1 MKVLA
6 LSTADDNGGAAVAA
20 RRLHEGMRAQGADC
34 ELWVQRRRTLGA
46 GIHGA
51 SGWWHEQCAQG
62 RLLLDQ
68 LPVLASLRHRTTQF
82 SPAWVPGRL
91 AQRVAAQ
98 QPALVHLHWINK
110 GWLRIEDIGRWRAPT
125 VWTLHDMWAFTGGCH
140 YDEGCGR
147 WKSECGAC
155 PQLRSRRAHDVAT
168 WVQGRKRAVYRARP
182 PHVVSPSRWLA
193 NCARDSAALA
203 GCEVSVIPN
212 GIDLALYRPR
222 ERVRCRA
229 RFGIPP
235 EAPLLAFGAMNA
247 TADRRKGYVHLVAA
261 LGRLSR
267 LRPDLQLL
275 VYGASPA
282 AGALSDLPVHGIGHI
297 DDEQTMV
304 DVLNAADV
312 FVAPSEQD
320 NLPNTVVEALACG
333 CPVVAFD
340 IGGMPDLVEP
350 GRNGFLAPPFDTVA
364 LAEGIDA
371 ALRGG
376 EALRAGARAHA
387 ESHYDLRKVTQRYLA
402 LYRELLAPAP

>member
-20 RRLHEGMRAQGADC
+20 RRLHEGLRAQGADC
-34 ELWVQRRRTLGA
+34 ELWVQRRRTRGP
-46 GIHGA
+46 GIHGG
-51 SGWWHEQCAQG
+51 SGWWREQCAQG

-68 LPVLASLRHRTTQF
+68 LPVLASLRHRATQF

-91 AQRVAAQ
+91 ARRVAAQ
-98 QPALVHLHWINK
+98 EPALVHLHWINK
-110 GWLRIEDIGRWRAPT
+110 GWLRIEDIGRWTAPT

-147 WKSECGAC
+147 WKSQCGAC
-155 PQLRSRRAHDVAT
+155 PQLRSRRARDVAT
-168 WVQGRKRAVYRARP
+168 WVQERKRAAYRARP
-182 PHVVSPSRWLA
+182 PHLVSPSRWLA
-193 NCARDSAALA
+193 DCVRDSAALA
-203 GCEVSVIPN
+203 GCAVSVIPN
-212 GIDLALYRPR
+212 GIDLELYRPR
-222 ERVRCRA
+222 ERARCRA

-235 EAPLLAFGAMNA
+235 QAPLLAFGAMNA
-247 TADRRKGYVHLVAA
+247 TTDRRKGYAHLVAA
-261 LGRLSR
+261 LDRLAR
-267 LRPDLQLL
+267 LRPDLHLL

-282 AGALSDLPVHGIGHI
+282 ASTLFDLPVHGIGHV
-297 DDEQTMV
+297 DDEATMV

-340 IGGMPDLVEP
+340 IGGLPDLVEP

-364 LAEGIDA
+364 LADGIDA

-376 EALRAGARAHA
+376 EALRAGARTHA
-387 ESHYDLRKVTQRYLA
+387 EAHYDLRRVAQRYLD